1 MPEPSSFPELLDTR
15 NEDDEEE
22 QDETTSSTCHSNK
35 SSAVVL
41 KNKSSVLFARS
52 RRDRPTGSTHFGD
65 VDFTEEKTTE
75 IADASWGEVFQSC
88 CIHPPKVWA
97 QIIFSLAAV
106 FFLLYWFLFGLDLL
120 AISAKVLSGC
130 TAGSL
135 FGNDKNPLAALVIGI
150 ICTALIQSSSTTT
163 SIIVSL
169 VGSDTIGIQSAVY
182 MVMGANIGTSV
193 TNTIVAMGHLGDGDE
208 LERAF
213 AGATVHDVFNFLSA
227 AILFIIELA
236 TQYLYYLTKAI
247 LPSNV
252 RKGKQ
257 WEGPIKQIV
266 APLVDKIIIAN
277 SAVIKHVAGGGSC
290 KHFYPTTCVANVEN
304 YESCQTGLIGCS
316 STTNH
321 CPLFF
326 QNKATQKDDEVSG
339 GVCFF
344 IALVIL
350 IICLVCLVSIL
361 QRMLMGMS
369 TRIIYKATNIN
380 GYLAMLVGCGI
391 TMLVQSSSITTSV
404 LVPFVGMGII
414 RIEQMFPLT
423 LGSNLG
429 TTTTALMASMVSE
442 KVEALQIALCHLFF
456 NISGILIWYPIPF
469 MRKVPLNIAK
479 SLGKM
484 THIWRGFPIVYIVA
498 VFFLFPLLLL
508 GISVLFEK
516 GTIGF
521 TALGCMLAIIIVL
534 LIVWALFKW
543 YRGGKERFIAY
554 ISVREKEKKSFHAL
568 PDDIS
573 FLKHEIS
580 ELKDFVGFFED
591 ETEDQ

>member
-1 MPEPSSFPELLDTR
+1 MPEPPSPELDSTTA
-15 NEDDEEE
+15 NDVEMAI
-22 QDETTSSTCHSNK
+22 TSSRS
-35 SSAVVL
+35 
-41 KNKSSVLFARS
+41 LFARS
-52 RRDRPTGSTHFGD
+52 RKDRPTGSTHFGD
-65 VDFTEEKTTE
+65 IDFIEEKTTE
-75 IADASWGEVFQSC
+75 IAEASWREVCQSC

-97 QIIFSLAAV
+97 YIIFCLLAV
-106 FFLLYWFLFGLDLL
+106 LVLLYCFLFGLDLL

-135 FGNDKNPLAALVIGI
+135 FGNDKNPLAALVVGI
-150 ICTALIQSSSTTT
+150 LCTVLIQSSSTTT

-169 VGSDTIGIQSAVY
+169 VGSDTIGIKSAIY

-193 TNTIVAMGHLGDGDE
+193 TNTIVVLGHLGDGDE

-213 AGATVHDVFNFLSA
+213 AGATVHDIFNLLSA
-227 AILFIIELA
+227 TILFIIELV
-236 TQYLYYLTKAI
+236 TQYLYYLTKAM

-252 RKGKQ
+252 RKGKH

-266 APLVDKIIIAN
+266 APLVDRIIIAN
-277 SAVIKHVAGGGSC
+277 SAIIKHVASGGSC
-290 KHFYPTTCVANVEN
+290 SDFYPTKCADSVES
-304 YESCQTGLIGCS
+304 YKSCQTGLIGCS
-316 STTNH
+316 STTNR

-326 QNKATQKDDEVSG
+326 QDKATQKDDEVSG

-350 IICLVCLVSIL
+350 IVCLLFLVTIL

-380 GYLAMLVGCGI
+380 GYLAMVVGCGI

-414 RIEQMFPLT
+414 RLEQMYPLT
-423 LGSNLG
+423 LGANLG

-456 NISGILIWYPIPF
+456 NVSGILIWYPIPF
-469 MRKVPLNIAK
+469 MRKVPLNVAK
-479 SLGKM
+479 ALGKM
-484 THIWRGFPIVYIVA
+484 TRIWRGFPIVYIIT

-508 GISVLFEK
+508 GLSVLFEK

-521 TALGCMLAIIIVL
+521 TALGCVLAILIAL
-534 LIVWALFKW
+534 LIVWVLFKW
-543 YRGGKERFIAY
+543 YRGGKEMFIAY
-554 ISVREKEKKSFHAL
+554 ISVKEKEKKSFHDL

-580 ELKDFVGFFED
+580 VLKEFVGFLDD
-591 ETEDQ
+591 EQEGQ

>member
-1 MPEPSSFPELLDTR
+1 MPESSSPELDAR
-15 NEDDEEE
+15 SDV
-22 QDETTSSTCHSNK
+22 ETSTSTINK
-35 SSAVVL
+35 ESSSL
-41 KNKSSVLFARS
+41 SLFVARS

-65 VDFTEEKTTE
+65 IDFMEEKTTE
-75 IADASWGEVFQSC
+75 IADASWREVFQSC
-88 CIHPPKVWA
+88 CIHPPKMWA
-97 QIIFSLAAV
+97 YIIFCLLAV
-106 FFLLYWFLFGLDLL
+106 LFLLYCFLFGLDLL
-120 AISAKVLSGC
+120 AMSAKVLSGC

-169 VGSDTIGIQSAVY
+169 VGSDTIGIQSAIY

-236 TQYLYYLTKAI
+236 TQYLYYLTKAM

-252 RKGKQ
+252 RKGKH

-266 APLVDKIIIAN
+266 APLVDKVIIAN
-277 SAVIKHVAGGGSC
+277 SAVIKHVASGGSC
-290 KHFYPTTCVANVEN
+290 SDFYPTSCVNNIEN

-316 STTNH
+316 SSTKR

-344 IALVIL
+344 LALVIL
-350 IICLVCLVSIL
+350 IICLLFLVSIL
-361 QRMLMGMS
+361 QRMLMGTS

-380 GYLAMLVGCGI
+380 GYLAMLVGCGV

-414 RIEQMFPLT
+414 RLEQMFPLT
-423 LGSNLG
+423 LGANLG

-469 MRKVPLNIAK
+469 MRKIPLNIAK
-479 SLGKM
+479 SLGK
-484 THIWRGFPIVYIVA
+484 TTRIWRGFPIVYIITC
-498 VFFLFPLLLL
+498 FFLFPLLLL
-508 GISVLFEK
+508 GISVLFQK
-516 GTIGF
+516 GSIGF
-521 TALGCMLAIIIVL
+521 TALGCMLTIVIVL
-534 LIVWALFKW
+534 LIAWALFKW
-543 YRGGKERFIAY
+543 YRGGKTRFIAY
-554 ISVREKEKKSFHAL
+554 ISAREKEKKSFHAL

-591 ETEDQ
+591 EKEDQ